1 MAEQAYAYV
10 TLIPVAKGFQQKIAN
25 ELKGVGGKGGVGS
38 TAGSATGKSFVSGF
52 GGAMKALAATV
63 ATGFVATKALQFFKS
78 SVTQASDLGE
88 SINAVNVAYG
98 EYADS
103 VLALGDDVASRLGLS
118 TVDFNAAAVRFSAF
132 AERVVGEGGNVAG
145 FVDDISTRAA
155 DFASV
160 FNIDVSEALQV
171 FQSGLAGEAEPLKR
185 FGINLLESEVKAYAL
200 RAGIIGIGEQM
211 TETQKV
217 QARYGLLLESTAKTQ
232 GDFAN
237 TSDGLANS
245 QRILQASYKNLQA
258 RVGEGLTP
266 VMAKLVSALVPLA
279 DYIFPRLADFM
290 NNRVAPAAE
299 RLADNFRRFVGQ
311 VTTGYL
317 DLDTVLDRVTG
328 NIKDFFGGGGL
339 TRMLQDAFMTFTQM
353 RTTIFNAIM
362 EALPGILDAFAEFLP
377 TLIDFLLNTMLPQ
390 LLKQFTDIVKQLA
403 EIAKEI
409 LPKILTVLVEALPDL
424 IDGAF
429 EFFMALVD
437 TLIEILPDI
446 IETLKELFPM
456 IVTALI
462 DAIPQLL
469 DGAIDLFLAILDGLL
484 EATPDILDA
493 VIELV
498 PKIAQSLLDN
508 LPKLIEASIKLM
520 TGIATAIIENGP
532 RIIGGA
538 LSSVWNN
545 AIAGLGIGGSGGG
558 MSGGVSGR
566 AVTNTGTGNAM
577 TSAGA
582 VPASTPSAATFTPK
596 PNTVSTANTNDRVP
610 ALVYNAAP
618 NKSIDKEADLRKA
631 IQTARALGAI

>member
-63 ATGFVATKALQFFKS
+63 ATGFVATKAVQFFKS

-132 AERVVGEGGNVAG
+132 AERVVGEGGDVAG

-160 FNIDVSEALQV
+160 FNIEVSEALQV

-185 FGINLLESEVKAYAL
+185 FGINLLDSEVKAYAL

-266 VMAKLVSALVPLA
+266 VMAKLVGALVPLA
-279 DYIFPRLADFM
+279 DYIFPKLADFM
-290 NNRVAPAAE
+290 NNKVAPAAE

-317 DLDTVLDRVTG
+317 DLDTVLDRVTS
-328 NIKDFFGGGGL
+328 NISDFFGGGGL
-339 TRMLQDAFMTFTQM
+339 TKMLQNAFMAFSQT
-353 RTTIFNAIM
+353 RTSIFNAIM
-362 EALPGILDAFAEFLP
+362 DALPGILDAFAKFLP

-390 LLKQFTDIVKQLA
+390 LLKQFTDIVKQLV

-409 LPKILTVLVEALPDL
+409 LPKVLTVLMEALPDL

-456 IVTALI
+456 IVTTLI

-469 DGAIDLFLAILDGLL
+469 DGAIELFLAILDGLL

-508 LPKLIEASIKLM
+508 LPKLIEASIKLL

-532 RIIGGA
+532 RILGGA
-538 LSSVWNN
+538 LKSVWQN
-545 AIAGLGIGGSGGG
+545 AINSLGIGGSGGS
-558 MSGGVSGR
+558 MVVTGGTPTRTTS
-566 AVTNTGTGNAM
+566 TGNAM

-582 VPASTPSAATFTPK
+582 VPARSVSPATFTPRT
-596 PNTVSTANTNDRVP
+596 TVTPRANTQDRVP
-610 ALVYNAAP
+610 AIVYNAAP
-618 NKSIDKEADLRKA
+618 NQSIDSEAALKQAMQRA
-631 IQTARALGAI
+631 RVIGIQ